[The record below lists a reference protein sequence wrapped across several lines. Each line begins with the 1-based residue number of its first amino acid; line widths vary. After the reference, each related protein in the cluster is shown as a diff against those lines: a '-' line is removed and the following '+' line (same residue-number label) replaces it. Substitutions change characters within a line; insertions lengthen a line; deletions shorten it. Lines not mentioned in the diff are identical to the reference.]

1 VLFGWWLLPIATACR
16 LLLINA
22 YFLLLTKMSN
32 LLIVDDE
39 PGIRQLLTVVFEREG
54 HRVRTA
60 DGGQVA
66 LYFLKEEPVDLII
79 SDVKMPDMNGI
90 EFLRA
95 ARETSPDVA
104 VIMMTAFATVET
116 AREAF
121 KLGADDFIQKPF
133 DVDELKLVVNKALE
147 KQSLVQENRAFKRA
161 QRMRGSLN
169 NIIGHSAKMQAVYQ
183 MIETVAE
190 VHSTVLVTG
199 ESGTGKELV
208 ARAIHD
214 LSPRAEKPF
223 ISINCGAFTET
234 LLESE
239 LFGYVKG
246 SFTGAMANR
255 KGLFEAANKG
265 TIFLD
270 EIGEMSPAM
279 QVKLLRV
286 LQEKKVRPVGAH
298 EEVPID
304 TRVIAATNRDI
315 AAMVKDGNFREDL
328 YYRISVIPIELPP
341 LRERR
346 EDIPDL
352 IQHFIKKFCKETGR
366 ELGMS
371 EKAAQLLEAYSWQ
384 GNVRELEHTI
394 ERAVALERTNEIQ
407 PERLPE
413 KIADYNPARIASI
426 FDLPEEGL
434 NLAAFLEQLEKTY
447 IMEAM
452 HRTGGNQSRAAEI
465 LQMSVRSLRHLL
477 DKHGIRNIT
486 AQIREERRSA
496 DSAPRRRAED
506 PPIRRRGYDLPF
518 EEPAGISFEEAN

>member
-1 VLFGWWLLPIATACR
+1 MA
-16 LLLINA
+16 
-22 YFLLLTKMSN
+22 N

-39 PGIRQLLTVVFEREG
+39 QGIRQLLTLVFERAG
-54 HRVRTA
+54 HRVRVA
-60 DGGQVA
+60 EGGRRA
-66 LYFLKEEPVDLII
+66 LELLRTESVDLII

-90 EFLRA
+90 ELLKA
-95 ARETSPDVA
+95 AREVAPDVA
-104 VIMMTAFATVET
+104 VVMMTAFATVDT

-133 DVDELKLVVNKALE
+133 DVDELKLIVAKALE
-147 KQSLVQENRAFKRA
+147 KLDLVKENRAFRRA
-161 QRMRGSLN
+161 QRERGSLG
-169 NIIGHSAKMQAVYQ
+169 NIIGRSARMQAVYQ

-190 VHSTVLVTG
+190 VQSTVLVTG

-246 SFTGAMANR
+246 AFTGAAANR
-255 KGLFEAANKG
+255 KGLFEAAHRG

-286 LQEKKVRPVGAH
+286 LQERKVRPVGAH
-298 EEVPID
+298 EESDID
-304 TRVIAATNRDI
+304 TRVIAATNRDLS
-315 AAMVKDGNFREDL
+315 AMVRDGSFREDL
-328 YYRISVIPIELPP
+328 FYRVSVIPIELPP

-352 IQHFIKKFCKETGR
+352 IQHFVNKFCCETGR
-366 ELGMS
+366 TLTVS
-371 EKAAQLLEAYSWQ
+371 EKALSLLESYAWP

-394 ERAVALERTNEIQ
+394 ERAVALERTEAIQ

-413 KIADYNPARIASI
+413 AVTSYNPVRSASASA
-426 FDLPEEGL
+426 LPEEGL
-434 NLAAFLEQLEKTY
+434 NITAHLDHLEKSY
-447 IMEAM
+447 ILEALQ
-452 HRTGGNQSRAAEI
+452 RTGGNQTRAAE
-465 LQMSVRSLRHLL
+465 LLHLSVRSLRHLL
-477 DKHGIRNIT
+477 DKHGIRGMT
-486 AQIREERRSA
+486 AQLR
-496 DSAPRRRAED
+496 DSAARGAAE
-506 PPIRRRGYDLPF
+506 
-518 EEPAGISFEEAN
+518 